1 MHAGIANCW
10 SRWRGNVP
18 GIPGACA
25 TRNFTYLVR
34 GPWRS
39 NQPCHQQPWR
49 WPGNLGWIL
58 YFKRIYYSHIQHVN
72 VEEWWEMRKGIDG
85 IMCYAVLIYVAHWG
99 LIKRLLFSRH
109 ERTFSILTQISPKLF
124 PKQPIRTIEILLTS
138 DGHLWSHR
146 IGLQDGYK
154 WAWKTL

>member
-1 MHAGIANCW
+1 MRNPQLYVSGKRPMAKQSAVPSTAMTLTGQFRLNLVFQEDILQPHPTCQC
-10 SRWRGNVP
+10 RRMVGNAKNYWCIIKKKKKKKKISTP
-18 GIPGACA
+18 S
-25 TRNFTYLVR
+25 F
-34 GPWRS
+34 
-39 NQPCHQQPWR
+39 
-49 WPGNLGWIL
+49 
-58 YFKRIYYSHIQHVN
+58 
-72 VEEWWEMRKGIDG
+72 G